1 VRHLPILLILALT
14 FSTNM
19 QNSAALPPCD
29 ERPTWLEIPVVD
41 SAIFCLERVLENPD
55 LGELAFTAL
64 TVAPNDAL
72 YAAHPL
78 NGVVYAIEDTDGD
91 RLPDTPT
98 PIIEGL
104 KMPNALAYF
113 DDALYIATESE
124 IIRWQEETE
133 ILVGDLP
140 AGSGFGVSSLTV
152 GEDERIYVG
161 IGADCDT
168 CQPTDERGVVLSFD
182 LNGEDRQIVAS
193 GFRYPAALAWNE
205 EVLWVT
211 DTARDAL
218 QNGRFDEFNRID
230 LTQRGENYGFPG
242 CIGIENEVDF
252 EGADCSTVIS
262 PVFTFQSQSTPLS
275 LAFYNHEAFPSLQ
288 DSMLVVLGG
297 SYNDSRLRGY
307 ALAAVQL
314 DNNNQS
320 VNILPAIEITN
331 LQYEGNGLYPH
342 RPYGVAISPQGW
354 IYLSVGGGKI
364 YALRPL

>member
-1 VRHLPILLILALT
+1 VQHLLLLLILTSTLTAQSQDAL
-14 FSTNM
+14 
-19 QNSAALPPCD
+19 APCD
-29 ERPTWLEIPVVD
+29 ERPTRLEVPVVD
-41 SAIFCLERVLENPD
+41 SSMFCLERVVENPD

-64 TVAPNDAL
+64 TVAPNGTL
-72 YAAHPL
+72 YAAHPV
-78 NGVVYAIEDTDGD
+78 NGIVYVIEDTDGD

-113 DDALYIATESE
+113 DDALYIATETE

-133 ILVGDLP
+133 TLVDDLP

-152 GEDERIYVG
+152 GEDEQIYVG

-168 CQPTDERGVVLSFD
+168 CPPTDERGVILSFD

-193 GFRYPAALAWNE
+193 GFRYPAGLAWHDNT
-205 EVLWVT
+205 LWVT
-211 DTARDAL
+211 DAARDDL
-218 QNGRFDEFNRID
+218 QNGRFDELNQID
-230 LTQRGENYGFPG
+230 LTQTGENYGFPG

-252 EGADCSTVIS
+252 EGTDCSSVIP

-275 LAFYNHEAFPSLQ
+275 LTLYNHEAFPSLQ
-288 DSMLVVLGG
+288 DAMLVVLGG

-314 DNNNQS
+314 DNNQP
-320 VNILPAIEITN
+320 VNLLPAIEITN

-342 RPYGVAISPQGW
+342 RPYGVAISPEGW